1 MFAKLKKMTPFK
13 KLFSSILLV
22 LTSFVSFAQD
32 EIVSYSYSGATEDTS
47 YYYNWR
53 STQNSYFSFLSC
65 KDFSLTILFSAD
77 KDYRIDDYELNGG
90 DYSYNPTTKTMQIN
104 FKSHL
109 PGGSSWFNYCG
120 DTLHIIE
127 FHIDAYDSLG
137 NWEST
142 LFEGEGTAKSNAR
155 ADSIWFV
162 DDGGI
167 ISGDTIKSCEIFG
180 SGFQIGTKINDDR
193 FSGGMFDN
201 LFTGPSKDDDCYD
214 NNKFDVLVNGVVR
227 SDFFYYMYRNNS
239 HSLSNLNLKD
249 GDTVEVVKREPSY
262 WSDWYTDEDNPVDFI
277 GKSTVSDV
285 YCHINIPEGTSTGI
299 KILKILPN
307 EKVNLIDTL
316 ISHELCEGEKLKFFP
331 NLSDLVDNY
340 EWELVEGKETYGNNS
355 NQDTLTVEYPSTY
368 IYFEISDSSSLND
381 CPIYD
386 QVSVVTEND
395 CKGKIS
401 GRVYDGTYSNRIEG
415 VLVQT
420 NTGEV
425 GISDSLGN
433 YTILFDK
440 SNSPTHVFIA
450 DLNYRLDSNS
460 LSFVSDTFLLAR
472 NENLKTYRLFEND
485 LKITMQ
491 SGRNRPGF
499 TIPQYITIH
508 NISKTDITTDV
519 RVDIDPQ
526 LTYVETT
533 NGGNPTSVS
542 GNTITWENITVP
554 SGEIRR
560 YTYTAKLDRLT
571 ELGSELNNIA
581 ILFDNSP
588 DNNLL
593 NDTVDYTPVVTGS
606 YDPND
611 KNAVYF
617 GPSNGNYIHDST
629 NFEYKIRFQNT
640 GTDTAFTV
648 VVKDKITSK
657 LDLTTFQ
664 MVDASHDYSVSI
676 VEDTLVWTF
685 NNILL
690 VDSNTNEPGSH
701 GFIRF
706 RIDQAEGNVDFDEI
720 KNKAFIFFDYNDPI
734 ITNEFTSIVHD
745 DLTVNAIEINHD
757 VKVYPNPTSGILN
770 IEGINSG
777 TLSVSN
783 VIGERVLFQEASAE
797 DFGNINL
804 ENLPTGLYMLTIS
817 SGNKIS
823 TIKVVKK

>member
-1 MFAKLKKMTPFK
+1 MTPFK

-32 EIVSYSYSGATEDTS
+32 EIVSYSYSGATDLGSRYGTNIFE
-47 YYYNWR
+47 YP
-53 STQNSYFSFLSC
+53 SC
-65 KDFSLTILFSAD
+65 KGFSLNIVFAD
-77 KDYRIDDYELNGG
+77 DG
-90 DYSYNPTTKTMQIN
+90 DYQAVLYGEITYSYDSTLRIMNITAEP
-104 FKSHL
+104 H
-109 PGGSSWFNYCG
+109 SSSDCDTNYC
-120 DTLHIIE
+120 D
-127 FHIDAYDSLG
+127 IDIYNSESFIASFSGSEKATAKADSLWFFDNG
-137 NWEST
+137 NT
-142 LFEGEGTAKSNAR
+142 YT
-155 ADSIWFV
+155 
-162 DDGGI
+162 
-167 ISGDTIKSCEIFG
+167 GDTIRSCDFFG
-180 SGFQIGTKINDDR
+180 NGFQFGTKINDDNY
-193 FSGGMFDN
+193 SES
-201 LFTGPSKDDDCYD
+201 LYD
-214 NNKFDVLVNGVVR
+214 NFFVQELFYDCWHNEIEILVNGVDR
-227 SDFFYYMYRNNS
+227 YDELRYKSYFS
-239 HSLSNLNLKD
+239 ELGLHT
-249 GDTVEVVKREPSY
+249 GDTLEVRT
-262 WSDWYTDEDNPVDFI
+262 TDSFRGRDF
-277 GKSTVSDV
+277 VSDNWCDIDLPV
-285 YCHINIPEGTSTGI
+285 GSTTGE
-299 KILKILPN
+299 KILKIVPSI
-307 EKVNLIDTL
+307 KADLIDTL
-316 ISHELCEGEKLKFFP
+316 TSYALCEGEKLKFFP
-331 NLSDLVDNY
+331 NSPNIADKY
-340 EWELVEGKETYGNNS
+340 GWEFREGSQKS
-355 NQDTLTVEYPSTY
+355 AVFDHDDTLIVSQPSTWEY
-368 IYFEISDSSSLND
+368 NTIISSPSSQFCSND
-381 CPIYD
+381 E
-386 QVSVVTEND
+386 VSVVQANE
-395 CKGKIS
+395 CKGKII
-401 GRVYDGTYSNRIEG
+401 GTVYDNHDGKWWRNDKLEG

-433 YTILFDK
+433 YAIFFDK
-440 SNSPTHVFIA
+440 SNSPTHVFVA
-450 DLNYRLDSNS
+450 DPNYMLDSNS
-460 LSFVSDTFLLAR
+460 LSFVSDTFLLA
-472 NENLKTYRLFEND
+472 EYESLKTFRLVEND
-485 LKITMQ
+485 LKITML

-519 RVDIDPQ
+519 LVDIDPQ

-560 YTYTAKLDRLT
+560 YTYTAKLNRLT
-571 ELGSELNNIA
+571 SLGSELNNTA
-581 ILFDNSP
+581 FLLNNSP

-593 NDTVDYTPVVTGS
+593 NDTVHYTPVVTGS

-706 RIDQAEGNVDFDEI
+706 HIDQADGNVNFDEI

-745 DLTVNAIEINHD
+745 DLTVNAIEINHNI
-757 VKVYPNPTSGILN
+757 KVYPNPTSGMLN

-777 TLSVSN
+777 TLSISN
-783 VIGERVLFQEASAE
+783 VIGERVLFQDASGD

-817 SGNKIS
+817 SENKIS

>member
-1 MFAKLKKMTPFK
+1 MTSFK

-32 EIVSYSYSGATEDTS
+32 EIVSYSYSGATDLGSGYGTNNFEYPSCKGFSLNIVFADDGDYRVGGVGPNVTYSYDSTSRTMNITAEPHSSSSCDTS
-47 YYYNWR
+47 WCEIDIYD
-53 STQNSYFSFLSC
+53 SEGGFIAYFSGEA
-65 KDFSLTILFSAD
+65 KPTAKAD
-77 KDYRIDDYELNGG
+77 ALWFFDNGNT
-90 DYSYNPTTKTMQIN
+90 YTV
-104 FKSHL
+104 
-109 PGGSSWFNYCG
+109 
-120 DTLHIIE
+120 DTLRSCDFI
-127 FHIDAYDSLG
+127 G
-137 NWEST
+137 N
-142 LFEGEGTAKSNAR
+142 
-155 ADSIWFV
+155 
-162 DDGGI
+162 
-167 ISGDTIKSCEIFG
+167 
-180 SGFQIGTKINDDR
+180 GFQFGTKINDDNY
-193 FSGGMFDN
+193 SESLYDN
-201 LFTGPSKDDDCYD
+201 FFVRELFDDCWH
-214 NNKFDVLVNGVVR
+214 NEIEILVNGVDR
-227 SDFFYYMYRNNS
+227 YDDF
-239 HSLSNLNLKD
+239 
-249 GDTVEVVKREPSY
+249 
-262 WSDWYTDEDNPVDFI
+262 W
-277 GKSTVSDV
+277 GKSNFSELGLHTGDIIEVRTTDSFRGRDIVSDN
-285 YCHINIPEGTSTGI
+285 YCNIDLPVGSTTGE
-299 KILKILPN
+299 KILKIVPSI
-307 EKVNLIDTL
+307 KADLIDTL
-316 ISHELCEGEKLKFFP
+316 ISHELCEGEELQFVP
-331 NLSDLVDNY
+331 NSLSLVDGH
-340 EWELVEGKETYGNNS
+340 EWEFREGSQKS
-355 NQDTLTVEYPSTY
+355 ALFDHDDTLIVSQPSTWRY
-368 IYFEISDSSSLND
+368 SKTIASPSSQFCSND
-381 CPIYD
+381 E
-386 QVSVVTEND
+386 VSVSSAKD
-395 CKGKIS
+395 CKGKII
-401 GRVYDGTYSNRIEG
+401 GTVYDNHDGNWWRNDKLEG

-425 GISDSLGN
+425 GISDSLGI
-433 YTILFDK
+433 YTIFFDK

-450 DLNYRLDSNS
+450 DPNYMLDSNA
-460 LSFVSDTFLLAR
+460 LSFVSDTFLLAE
-472 NENLKTYRLFEND
+472 NEYLKTYRLVEND

-519 RVDIDPQ
+519 RVIIDPQ
-526 LTYVETT
+526 LTYVETS
-533 NGGNPTSVS
+533 NGGDPTSVS
-542 GNTITWENITVP
+542 GNSITWQNITVP
-554 SGEIRR
+554 SGEKRK

-581 ILFDNSP
+581 FLLNNSP

-593 NDTVDYTPVVTGS
+593 NDTVHYTPVVTGS

-657 LDLTTFQ
+657 LDLTTFH

-706 RIDQAEGNVDFDEI
+706 RIDQAEGNSDFDEI

-745 DLTVNAIEINHD
+745 DLTVNAIEINHN
-757 VKVYPNPTSGILN
+757 VKVYPNPTSGMLN

-777 TLSVSN
+777 TLSISN
-783 VIGERVLFQEASAE
+783 VIGERVLFQEASGE

-817 SGNKIS
+817 SENKIS

>member
-1 MFAKLKKMTPFK
+1 MSLFK
-13 KLFSSILLV
+13 NIFSIILLV

-32 EIVSYSYSGATEDTS
+32 EIVSYSYSGATDLGIGMYGRNEFEYPSCKGFSIIIVFADDGDYRVGGAGPNVTYSYDSTLRTMNITAEPHSSSSCDTS
-47 YYYNWR
+47 WCEIDIYN
-53 STQNSYFSFLSC
+53 SEGGFIAYFSGEA
-65 KDFSLTILFSAD
+65 K
-77 KDYRIDDYELNGG
+77 
-90 DYSYNPTTKTMQIN
+90 PTAK
-104 FKSHL
+104 
-109 PGGSSWFNYCG
+109 
-120 DTLHIIE
+120 
-127 FHIDAYDSLG
+127 ADSLWFFDNG
-137 NWEST
+137 NT
-142 LFEGEGTAKSNAR
+142 YT
-155 ADSIWFV
+155 
-162 DDGGI
+162 
-167 ISGDTIKSCEIFG
+167 GDTIRSCDFIG
-180 SGFQIGTKINDDR
+180 NGFQFGTKINDDNY
-193 FSGGMFDN
+193 SENMYDN
-201 LFTGPSKDDDCYD
+201 FFVRELFDDCWH
-214 NNKFDVLVNGVVR
+214 NEIEILVNGVDRYDELEYKSNFSELGLLTGDIIEVR
-227 SDFFYYMYRNNS
+227 
-239 HSLSNLNLKD
+239 
-249 GDTVEVVKREPSY
+249 T
-262 WSDWYTDEDNPVDFI
+262 TDSFRGRDI
-277 GKSTVSDV
+277 VSDN
-285 YCHINIPEGTSTGI
+285 YCNIDLPVGSTTGE
-299 KILKILPN
+299 KILKIVPSI
-307 EKVNLIDTL
+307 KADLIDTL
-316 ISHELCEGEKLKFFP
+316 TFYELCEGEELQFVP
-331 NLSDLVDNY
+331 NSLSLVDGH
-340 EWELVEGKETYGNNS
+340 EWELLRYGWFGKE
-355 NQDTLTVEYPSTY
+355 DTLTVSQPSTWRY
-368 IYFEISDSSSLND
+368 STIIPSPSSNFCSFD
-381 CPIYD
+381 E
-386 QVSVVTEND
+386 VSIVSAKD

-401 GRVYDGTYSNRIEG
+401 GTIYDSNESFWWRFRLEG

-433 YTILFDK
+433 YTIVFDK

-450 DLNYRLDSNS
+450 DPNYMLDSNS
-460 LSFVSDTFLLAR
+460 LSFVSDTFLLAEY
-472 NENLKTYRLFEND
+472 ENLKTYRLVEND

-508 NISKTDITTDV
+508 NISKNHITTDV
-519 RVDIDPQ
+519 RVNIDPQ
-526 LTYVETT
+526 LTYVETKS
-533 NGGNPTSVS
+533 GGDPTSVS

-554 SGEIRR
+554 SGETRR
-560 YTYTAKLDRLT
+560 YTYTAELDRLT
-571 ELGSELNNIA
+571 ELGSELKNTA
-581 ILFDNSP
+581 FLFNNSP

-593 NDTVDYTPVVTGS
+593 NDTVHYNPIVTGS

-664 MVDASHDYSVSI
+664 MVDASHDYAVSI

-706 RIDQAEGNVDFDEI
+706 QIDQAEGNVDFDEI

-734 ITNEFTSIVHD
+734 ITNEFTSIVHH
-745 DLTVNAIEINHD
+745 DLMVSAIEINHN
-757 VKVYPNPTSGILN
+757 VKVYPNPTSGIVN

-777 TLSVSN
+777 TLSISN
-783 VIGERVLFQEASAE
+783 VIGERVLFQDASGD

-817 SGNKIS
+817 SENKVS

>member
-1 MFAKLKKMTPFK
+1 MTPFK

-22 LTSFVSFAQD
+22 LTSFVSFGQG
-32 EIVSYSYSGATEDTS
+32 EVVSYSYSGATEDSS
-47 YYYNWR
+47 YYDYYDVG
-53 STQNSYFSFLSC
+53 QFSSFEYPSC
-65 KDFSLTILFSAD
+65 KGFSLSVVFAENE
-77 KDYRIDDYELNGG
+77 DYRLGEYPGHKFN
-90 DYSYNPTTKTMQIN
+90 YSYDSTSMTMNIN
-104 FKSHL
+104 VEPNFDSSHDESNIRIEIL
-109 PGGSSWFNYCG
+109 KFYFDPNQGDTVITVFLAAGEAKATAKADSLWFFDNGSIYRG
-120 DTLHIIE
+120 DTLRSCDLI
-127 FHIDAYDSLG
+127 
-137 NWEST
+137 
-142 LFEGEGTAKSNAR
+142 
-155 ADSIWFV
+155 
-162 DDGGI
+162 
-167 ISGDTIKSCEIFG
+167 GD
-180 SGFQIGTKINDDR
+180 GFQFGTKINDENY
-193 FSGGMFDN
+193 SGSIYDN
-201 LFTGPSKDDDCYD
+201 LFMKSLGSSPAYWNRYD
-214 NNKFDVLVNGVVR
+214 YLFDEFEVLINGRDNIGGVTNA
-227 SDFFYYMYRNNS
+227 FIF
-239 HSLSNLNLKD
+239 HSATWGDPDSSYFSQVDIKT
-249 GDTVEVVKREPSY
+249 GDTIEIRTLSPFRGR
-262 WSDWYTDEDNPVDFI
+262 DI
-277 GKSTVSDV
+277 VSDN
-285 YCHINIPEGTSTGI
+285 YCILDLPIGSTTGK
-299 KILKILPN
+299 KILKIVPD
-307 EKVNLIDTL
+307 EKVDLIDTL
-316 ISHELCEGEKLKFFP
+316 VSHEICEGEELQFVP
-331 NLSDLVDNY
+331 NSLSLVDSHL
-340 EWELVEGKETYGNNS
+340 WEYWPYGWYK
-355 NQDTLTVEYPSTY
+355 QDTLTVRRPYTWKYYNLNASPSSN
-368 IYFEISDSSSLND
+368 FCFFDE
-381 CPIYD
+381 
-386 QVSVVTEND
+386 VSVVTGNN

-401 GRVYDGTYSNRIEG
+401 GRVYEGTYSNGIEG

-433 YTILFDK
+433 YTIFFDK
-440 SNSPTHVFIA
+440 SNSPKHVFIS
-450 DLNYRLDSNS
+450 DPNYMLDSNP
-460 LSFVSDTFLLAR
+460 LNFVSNTFLLAE
-472 NENLKTYRLFEND
+472 NENLKTYRLIEND

-519 RVDIDPQ
+519 RVNIDPQ

-533 NGGNPTSVS
+533 SGGDPTSVS

-554 SGEIRR
+554 SGETRR
-560 YTYTAKLDRLT
+560 YTYTAELDRLT
-571 ELGSELNNIA
+571 ELGSELNNTA
-581 ILFDNSP
+581 FLFNNSP

-593 NDTVDYTPVVTGS
+593 NDTVHYIPVVTGS

-706 RIDQAEGNVDFDEI
+706 HIDQAEGNVNFDEI

-745 DLTVNAIEINHD
+745 DLMLSAIEINHN
-757 VKVYPNPTSGILN
+757 VKVYPNPTSGIVN

-777 TLSVSN
+777 TLSISN
-783 VIGERVLFQEASAE
+783 MIGERVLFQDASVD

-804 ENLPTGLYMLTIS
+804 ENLPAGLYMLTIS
-817 SGNKIS
+817 SENKIS